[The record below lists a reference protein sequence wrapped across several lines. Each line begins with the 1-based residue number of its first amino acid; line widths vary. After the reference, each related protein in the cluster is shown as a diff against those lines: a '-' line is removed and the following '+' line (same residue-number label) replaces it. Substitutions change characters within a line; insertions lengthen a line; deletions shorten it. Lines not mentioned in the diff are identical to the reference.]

1 MVTKDRVRTRFS
13 LDDIDQEKQSMPDS
27 TSVIKPGPRIAPLTA
42 AEAAERLALKRRFPT
57 SADLRVRAKK
67 RLPHFAYEYGDG
79 GAGGSDTG
87 IARNNNAFDA
97 IEMIPR
103 YGKVV
108 SPPPADCELFG
119 RHYAAPIGVAPVGG
133 PGTVYPGAETHLA
146 KTCQA
151 ACVPY
156 TLGLLSGI
164 TVEEAATLAP
174 DVLWFQLYRFARN
187 EHAIGLDLVKRA
199 AAAGVHVL
207 MLTIDTPIRT
217 TRPREVKG
225 GIVTPFRLT
234 NRMKLDALS
243 SPHWTRALMC
253 NGIPKFVNLRAY
265 MGADTGI
272 QASTAFMQREGG
284 GAFQW
289 DEVARYRDQWKKPL
303 VVKGVLHPEDAEKAV
318 SLGLDGI
325 VVSNHGGRQIDALPA
340 PINTLP
346 AIASAVGKRMTVIYD
361 SGVRTGVDIARA
373 IALGAD
379 AALAGKAFLWSLGAL
394 GEKGPAH
401 MIRMFIEELSA
412 TLGQLGCPAVV
423 DLRSVA
429 VRHPSAYRAEDFIV
443 RG

>member
-1 MVTKDRVRTRFS
+1 
-13 LDDIDQEKQSMPDS
+13 MPDS
-27 TSVIKPGPRIAPLTA
+27 TSVIRPGSRVAQPTP

-57 SADLRVRAKK
+57 SADLRARAKK

-103 YGKVV
+103 YGRVV

-119 RHYAAPIGVAPVGG
+119 RRYAAPIGVAPVGG

-146 KTCQA
+146 KACQA
-151 ACVPY
+151 AGVPY

-164 TVEEAATLAP
+164 SMDEAAKLAP
-174 DVLWFQLYRFARN
+174 DVLWLQLYRFARN

-207 MLTIDTPIRT
+207 MLTMDTPIRT
-217 TRPREVKG
+217 TRPREVKS

-234 NRMKLDALS
+234 ARMKLDALS
-243 SPHWTRALMC
+243 SPHWTRALMR
-253 NGIPKFVNLRAY
+253 NGIPRFVNLLPYMTGETDIRA
-265 MGADTGI
+265 A
-272 QASTAFMQREGG
+272 TAFMQREGG
-284 GAFQW
+284 GAFTW
-289 DEVARYRDQWKKPL
+289 DEVARYRDRWQKAL

-340 PINTLP
+340 PIDMVP
-346 AIASAVGKRMTVIYD
+346 AIAAAVGKRATILYD
-361 SGVRTGVDIARA
+361 SGVRTGVDVARA

-401 MIRMFIEELSA
+401 MIQIFIDDLCA
-412 TLGQLGCPAVV
+412 TLGQLGCPTVG
-423 DLRSVA
+423 DLRSV
-429 VRHPSAYRAEDFIV
+429 VMRHPGAFRAEDLIV
-443 RG
+443 RGRP